1 MRREPQEAEEEKL
14 AEEKKKSEQA
24 EYDNWK
30 DMFSTDEAGTEEASV
45 GAESQGLL
53 SEFVDYIKKHKV
65 VVLEDLANN
74 FGLRTEERALTP
86 PQPAPPPT
94 LPRSTTHTAPTL
106 HQLPSQPF
114 VLADT
119 VYTTGSNTMSGS

>member
-86 PQPAPPPT
+86 PNPLHRPHCPAPQPT
-94 LPRSTTHTAPTL
+94 LPRLSTSCPANHLFWLTPCIPPVPT
-106 HQLPSQPF
+106 Q
-114 VLADT
+114 
-119 VYTTGSNTMSGS
+119 

>member
-1 MRREPQEAEEEKL
+1 MSSFERCVRREPQEAEEEKL

-24 EYDNWK
+24 EYDDWK

-65 VVLEDLANN
+65 VVLEDLVGFSRWA
-74 FGLRTEERALTP
+74 RVTP
-86 PQPAPPPT
+86 KK
-94 LPRSTTHTAPTL
+94 
-106 HQLPSQPF
+106 
-114 VLADT
+114 
-119 VYTTGSNTMSGS
+119 